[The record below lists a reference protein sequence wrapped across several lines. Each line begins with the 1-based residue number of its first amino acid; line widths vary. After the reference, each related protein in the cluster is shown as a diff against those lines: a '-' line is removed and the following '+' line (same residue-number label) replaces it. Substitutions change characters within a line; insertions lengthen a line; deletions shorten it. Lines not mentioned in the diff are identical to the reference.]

1 MGLNHGLGVQQAAST
16 SECHQTAVGTSGRC
30 GRSPRSPHFATFP
43 PKLIEP
49 CVLAGCPEGGT
60 VLDPFSGAGTTGLVA
75 LRNGRS
81 YVGIELNPEYAQ
93 MARERLE
100 MDVRLGHRPP
110 VAGPAPIDGQ
120 VSMLDLLGEAT
131 A

>member
-1 MGLNHGLGVQQAAST
+1 V
-16 SECHQTAVGTSGRC
+16 R
-30 GRSPRSPHFATFP
+30 
-43 PKLIEP
+43 
-49 CVLAGCPEGGT
+49 T
-60 VLDPFSGAGTTGLVA
+60 VLDPFSGRRAPQGLVA

-131 A
+131 G